1 MSKFRKV
8 LKNRDFFLLWVGQI
22 ISQIGD
28 RLGFM
33 ALIGFAYSKKAQG
46 SSSEIFKILLFTIV
60 PVFLIGPLAGAY
72 ADRWDRRRTMYGSDL
87 LRAFLVLLIPLF
99 LFYHKNL
106 SVAYILIFAVFCV
119 ARFFLPAKMAA
130 IPELV
135 EEKDLLIANS
145 LINITGMIAFV
156 VGSGVSGILVEW
168 VGAEK
173 GFYIDSLSFIV
184 SAACIF
190 LISKKSGG
198 AINLVKMGGEI
209 VEVIRKSVVQEIKEG
224 AVYFFKNK
232 DIRLSAGIL
241 FVFASALGAIS
252 VVSIVFIQNTL
263 HSATK
268 DLGLLIMFL
277 GAGLFAGTVLYG
289 KLGQRLAHFKSAFVS
304 LSLTGVMLII
314 FALEVS
320 RYPVFSLAASLS
332 FIIGLVVSP
341 VITIS
346 NTIIHQAS
354 DSGMRGKIFSSIELV
369 MHSGFLLA
377 MYLSSIL
384 AEHFSQSTI
393 IVIIGFVFCLLGVVS
408 YIYNRDISWLK
419 EKGGAYR

>member
-8 LKNRDFFLLWVGQI
+8 LKNRDFFLLWIGQI

-33 ALIGFAYSKKAQG
+33 ALIGFAYSKTARG

-87 LRAFLVLLIPLF
+87 LRAFLVLLIPFF

-119 ARFFLPAKMAA
+119 ARFFLPAKMAV

-156 VGSGVSGILVEW
+156 VGSGVGGILVEW
-168 VGAEK
+168 VGAER

-184 SAACIF
+184 SATCIF
-190 LISKKSGG
+190 FISKNSGG
-198 AINLVKMGGEI
+198 SINIVKMGEEI
-209 VEVIRKSVVQEIKEG
+209 VEVIRKSIVQEIKDG
-224 AVYFFKNK
+224 AVYFFRNK

-277 GAGLFAGTVLYG
+277 GSGLFAGTILYG
-289 KLGQRLAHFKSAFVS
+289 KLGSRLAHFKSAFVS
-304 LSLTGVMLII
+304 LILTGIMLII
-314 FALEVS
+314 FAAEVT

-346 NTIIHQAS
+346 NTIIHEAS
-354 DSGMRGKIFSSIELV
+354 NNEMRGKIFSSIELV

-377 MYLSSIL
+377 MYASSIL

-393 IVIIGFVFCLLGVVS
+393 IVVIGSVFCLLGVIS

-419 EKGGAYR
+419 EKGGVHR

>member
-8 LKNRDFFLLWVGQI
+8 LKNRDFFLLWIGQI

-119 ARFFLPAKMAA
+119 ARFFLPAKMAI

-156 VGSGVSGILVEW
+156 VGSGISGILVEQ

-173 GFYIDSLSFIV
+173 GFYIDSLSFLV

-190 LISKKSGG
+190 FISKNSG
-198 AINLVKMGGEI
+198 ASINLVKMGGEI
-209 VEVIRKSVVQEIKEG
+209 VEVIRKSIVQEIKEG
-224 AVYFFKNK
+224 AIYFFKNK

-241 FVFASALGAIS
+241 FVFASALGAVS

-277 GAGLFAGTVLYG
+277 GSGLFAGTILYG
-289 KLGQRLAHFKSAFVS
+289 KLGNRLAHFKSAFVS
-304 LSLTGVMLII
+304 LILTGITLII

-320 RYPVFSLAASLS
+320 RYPIFSLAASLS

-346 NTIIHQAS
+346 NTIIQQAS
-354 DSGMRGKIFSSIELV
+354 DSEMRGKIFSSIELV

-377 MYLSSIL
+377 MYASSIL
-384 AEHFSQSTI
+384 AEHFRQSTI
-393 IVIIGFVFCLLGVVS
+393 IVIIGSVFCLLGVVS
-408 YIYNRDISWLK
+408 YIYNRDISWLR
-419 EKGGAYR
+419 EKGGR